1 MSFVRPLHL
10 PLIPA
15 RNRGMGRAVA
25 GETKWGR
32 RVDVGGGIAVDVL
45 SRNVSAW
52 IPAFAGMT
60 NSEGPELW
68 LSTAN
73 WHGGFCHAPSRPLR
87 GTCPS
92 PREVF
97 DRATFSHSA
106 IGYRSTIRH
115 VSPVESR
122 HQG

>member
-10 PLIPA
+10 PWIPA
-15 RNRGMGRAVA
+15 RNRGTGRAVA

-32 RVDVGGGIAVDVL
+32 RVDLGGGIAVGVL
-45 SRNVSAW
+45 LRDVSAW

-73 WHGGFCHAPSRPLR
+73 WHGGFCHAVRLGTWVTLRPS
-87 GTCPS
+87 T
-92 PREVF
+92 
-97 DRATFSHSA
+97 
-106 IGYRSTIRH
+106 
-115 VSPVESR
+115 
-122 HQG
+122 